1 MEPKP
6 TGYLSL
12 YEYNWTAINFT
23 IQVEDTLNISWNGNL
38 QQPRFSLAYYNNR
51 TSSAIPM
58 LSIVVGNC
66 DPETNLLSLNTL
78 YCEEVTVTATDSV
91 NMIRNVTGIP
101 ATRASTV
108 TMTEES
114 TFTTQASIKQSNS
127 TTSDKTIIIS
137 GAVVF
142 SLILLIIL
150 LIFLVVFTFAV

>member
-1 MEPKP
+1 
-6 TGYLSL
+6 
-12 YEYNWTAINFT
+12 
-23 IQVEDTLNISWNGNL
+23 
-38 QQPRFSLAYYNNR
+38 
-51 TSSAIPM
+51 M
-58 LSIVVGNC
+58 LSIVVGDC
-66 DPETNLLSLNTL
+66 DSETNLLSLNTL
-78 YCEEVTVTATDSV
+78 YCEDVPVMATGSI
-91 NMIRNVTGIP
+91 NMIRNATGTP